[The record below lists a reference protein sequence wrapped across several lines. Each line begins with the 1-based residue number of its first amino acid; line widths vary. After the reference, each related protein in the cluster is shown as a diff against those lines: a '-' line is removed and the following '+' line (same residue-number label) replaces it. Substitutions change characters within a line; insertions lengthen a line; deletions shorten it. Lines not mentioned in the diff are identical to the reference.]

1 MGTIYHHS
9 LWHRVIVD
17 TYGYQ
22 PLYHFLLDH
31 RSSLQAAVSSAFV
44 RSYLT
49 GSRIVSYPFSDT
61 CDPLVTNP
69 SELNQ
74 LIEAVRQSKDELG
87 ACYLEF
93 RVAKTDTLFH
103 DSLSQP
109 EYSTY
114 SLSIDRDPE
123 LLLRSFHKSCIQRSI
138 QKARRRDL
146 RIVTGDSEEHLKAFC
161 RLHVLTRQRLGVPVQ
176 PFRFFKNLWALLTPK
191 QMLTLLLAKYRDRYV
206 AGIILLWFK
215 DTAYYKFGASDYKFE
230 HLRANQLLMW
240 EAIRKAQ
247 EKGCK
252 NFDFGRTSSSN
263 IGLALYKSRWGTKK
277 IPIYYLREPDNHRSE
292 VLNETS
298 RKHAILRKLI
308 SRMPG
313 PMVRMGGALFYKHF
327 G

>member
-1 MGTIYHHS
+1 VGTIYHHS

-146 RIVTGDSEEHLKAFC
+146 RIVTGDSEEHLKFMGPADSQTDA
-161 RLHVLTRQRLGVPVQ
+161 HP
-176 PFRFFKNLWALLTPK
+176 
-191 QMLTLLLAKYRDRYV
+191 
-206 AGIILLWFK
+206 
-215 DTAYYKFGASDYKFE
+215 
-230 HLRANQLLMW
+230 
-240 EAIRKAQ
+240 
-247 EKGCK
+247 
-252 NFDFGRTSSSN
+252 
-263 IGLALYKSRWGTKK
+263 
-277 IPIYYLREPDNHRSE
+277 
-292 VLNETS
+292 
-298 RKHAILRKLI
+298 LI
-308 SRMPG
+308 SKVPRQI
-313 PMVRMGGALFYKHF
+313 RGGNHPVVVQGHCLL
-327 G
+327 